1 LNRVK
6 LFAGRRPDLLGVRDG
21 RLAPCPTSPNCV
33 SSQMPVDDAEHNVVP
48 LPFPAAAQGDARAAW
63 RMLERAVRALDRV
76 TIVTLRDDYLHAEV
90 ASALMGFIDDL
101 ECLLDAASG
110 TIQVRSASRVGY
122 SDLGVNRR
130 RVEALRAALA
140 RQA

>member
-1 LNRVK
+1 VG
-6 LFAGRRPDLLGVRDG
+6 LFSGRRPDGLGVRDG

-33 SSQMPVDDAEHNVVP
+33 SSQMPADDPEHHVEA
-48 LPFPAAAQGDARAAW
+48 LAFPAAARGDAQAAW
-63 RMLERAVRALDRV
+63 RMLEGAVRGLERTTLV
-76 TIVTLRDDYLHAEV
+76 TVRDDYLHAEV

-110 TIQVRSASRVGY
+110 KIQVRSASRVGY
-122 SDLGVNRR
+122 SDLGVNRQ

-140 RQA
+140 RQP

>member
-1 LNRVK
+1 VG
-6 LFAGRRPDLLGVRDG
+6 LFSGRRPDGLGVRDG

-33 SSQMPVDDAEHNVVP
+33 SSQIPADDAEHHVAA
-48 LPFPAAAQGDARAAW
+48 LAFPAAARGDARAAW
-63 RMLERAVRALDRV
+63 RMLEGAVRGLERT

-90 ASALMGFIDDL
+90 SSALMGFIDDL

-110 TIQVRSASRVGY
+110 KIQVRSASRVGY
-122 SDLGVNRR
+122 SDLGVNRK
-130 RVEALRAALA
+130 RVEALRTALA